1 MSEKPFGW
9 RPFTEERR
17 EELAKEGF
25 SAEAIAT
32 MEESNTYVPVD
43 NAVWAL
49 ELGIAILH
57 AAGKRFGPE
66 FARDVK
72 ATLER
77 RAAKLHASDHVEDK
91 VEAPIL
97 DTLVGSMDWEAVIAR
112 ASDPD
117 WETNSPEPQ

>member
-17 EELAKEGF
+17 RELANEGF

-32 MEESNTYVPVD
+32 MEESSVYSPVE

-49 ELGIAILH
+49 ELGVAILH
-57 AAGKRFGPE
+57 AAGKRFGPD
-66 FARDVK
+66 FALDVK
-72 ATLER
+72 ETLER
-77 RAAKLHASDHVEDK
+77 RAERLRSSEHVEDK

-97 DTLVGSMDWEAVIAR
+97 DTFIESMDWQAVITR
-112 ASDPD
+112 ASDPN
-117 WETNSPEPQ
+117 WGTKRE